1 MSKCG
6 VTMEQYTLKRPS
18 TNKTR
23 KRVGRGP
30 GSGMGKTSTRG
41 QKGQLSRSGSKRRP
55 WFEGGQ
61 MPIQRRL
68 PKRGFKNFTRKEYQE
83 VNIDKIAKLNL
94 TEINPEIM
102 RQYGLVK
109 KADERIKV
117 LGKGEITISCTVI
130 ADAFSKT
137 AIEKIK
143 KAGGTTIVRKRIE
156 KVKNKTA

>member
-1 MSKCG
+1 
-6 VTMEQYTLKRPS
+6 METYVLKKPTS
-18 TNKTR
+18 HKTR

-68 PKRGFKNFTRKEYQE
+68 PKRGFNNFMKEEYQI
-83 VNIDKIAKLNL
+83 VNLDRIAKLGVA
-94 TEINPEIM
+94 EITPSVM
-102 RQYGLVK
+102 RAHGLVK
-109 KADERIKV
+109 KEDKKIKI
-117 LGKGEITISCTVI
+117 LGVGEITTACTVV
-130 ADAFSKT
+130 ADAFSKS

-143 KAGGTTIVRKRIE
+143 KVGGSAVLRKKARKIQD
-156 KVKNKTA
+156 KTA